1 MLVALGCAGNSL
13 GPLIKSARDKGLLA
27 PHDSPMLG
35 AVAKVLDW
43 VSADRSELGDAH
55 EVSGASIDDA
65 WFTVHIV
72 GAALLRLSKA
82 SPR

>member
-1 MLVALGCAGNSL
+1 MRWVVSGNSL
-13 GPLIKSARDKGLLA
+13 GPLIKSARENGLLA

-35 AVAKVLDW
+35 AVVKVLDW
-43 VSADRSELGDAH
+43 VSADRSERGDAH
-55 EVSGASIDDA
+55 AVSTASIDDA
-65 WFTVHIV
+65 WFTVHVV